1 MCRQTCFI
9 PTACDLVYMRV
20 YVDFSFITSSRP
32 FCWDSSRRH
41 EFTCD
46 CFTATSHLSMRA
58 FAPGTRCALA
68 AVVKGWDQLC
78 RCMSG
83 TKCCNPS
90 VDVVEIASSRK
101 RAWWDS
107 GINRERERRNENIPA
122 LRSLTCPDVLIQHVS
137 SPHGP
142 VGNPE
147 AKLCPSGSVC
157 ISSQADGKLTIEN

>member
-1 MCRQTCFI
+1 
-9 PTACDLVYMRV
+9 MRV
-20 YVDFSFITSSRP
+20 YTDFTDGYVIAP
-32 FCWDSSRRH
+32 FLLRFLQRAWVHVWLLHRH
-41 EFTCD
+41 LTD
-46 CFTATSHLSMRA
+46 LHLSIRA

-107 GINRERERRNENIPA
+107 EINRERERRNENIPA
-122 LRSLTCPDVLIQHVS
+122 LRSLTRPDVLIQHVS
-137 SPHGP
+137 SVHGP
-142 VGNPE
+142 TGNRE